1 MSKVQERLL
10 KLMNSHLKTN
20 IASLDMN
27 SHFATTTD
35 YAADNDEVIQVIIMF
50 IYVCAI
56 VNNLVLRYDRCI
68 LIYY

>member
-35 YAADNDEVIQVIIMF
+35 YAADNDEVIQVIIMS
-50 IYVCAI
+50 IYVC
-56 VNNLVLRYDRCI
+56 NSE
-68 LIYY
+68 